1 MQNRKPSPWG
11 EGGWPKARRMRGQ
24 VSASSFVEAAHC
36 TAWER
41 PDEGIG
47 PYEKNELFQYP
58 LQGRVPSPAR
68 RPFEPRP
75 GALKVNWPE
84 GPREGDL
91 GQWLLSGQPE
101 RSSPSADGETPPPI

>member
-24 VSASSFVEAAHC
+24 VSASSFVEAAYC

-58 LQGRVPSPAR
+58 PQGRVPSPAR
-68 RPFEPRP
+68 RPQT
-75 GALKVNWPE
+75 AK
-84 GPREGDL
+84 
-91 GQWLLSGQPE
+91 LL
-101 RSSPSADGETPPPI
+101 PPPI

>member
-24 VSASSFVEAAHC
+24 VSASSFVEAAHR

-47 PYEKNELFQYP
+47 PYEKNEPFLYP
-58 LQGRVPSPAR
+58 PQGRVPSPAR
-68 RPFEPRP
+68 KPSP
-75 GALKVNWPE
+75 GGRWLAE
-84 GPREGDL
+84 GQTDEGAGLRLLFCRGGTLYRL
-91 GQWLLSGQPE
+91 GTA
-101 RSSPSADGETPPPI
+101 R